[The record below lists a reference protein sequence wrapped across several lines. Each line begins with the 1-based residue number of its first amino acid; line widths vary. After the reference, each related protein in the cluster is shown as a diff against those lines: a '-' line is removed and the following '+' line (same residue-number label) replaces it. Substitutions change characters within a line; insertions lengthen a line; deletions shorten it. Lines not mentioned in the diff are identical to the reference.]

1 MSKIFFIQTFHNR
14 FSLHDY
20 CNITFKTSYSENPKS
35 SHFIIRYGF
44 YYDKI
49 NQVCTGI
56 TFILCNFNYKR
67 MLHGSSSCGA
77 KIHTKCIKCITL
89 KFKKLFQIVNLQIYK
104 NTIDQNTNIEFKN
117 YLVTKNIIFTYST
130 YRVFQLEGQDLK

>member
-1 MSKIFFIQTFHNR
+1 MTIVMLHSK
-14 FSLHDY
+14 LHTQKIL
-20 CNITFKTSYSENPKS
+20 NL
-35 SHFIIRYGF
+35 
-44 YYDKI
+44 YDKI
-49 NQVCTGI
+49 NQVCTGK

-77 KIHTKCIKCITL
+77 KIYTKCIKYITL
-89 KFKKLFQIVNLQIYK
+89 QFKKLFQIVNKIKIQ
-104 NTIDQNTNIEFKN
+104 IEFKN

>member
-1 MSKIFFIQTFHNR
+1 MSKICFIQTFHNR

-20 CNITFKTSYSENPKS
+20 CSITFKTSYSENPKS
-35 SHFIIRYGF
+35 SHFIIRYSF

-56 TFILCNFNYKR
+56 TFSLCNFNYKR

-77 KIHTKCIKCITL
+77 KIHTECIKCITF
-89 KFKKLFQIVNLQIYK
+89 KIKKLFQIVNKIKIQ
-104 NTIDQNTNIEFKN
+104 IEFKN
-117 YLVTKNIIFTYST
+117 YLVTKIIIFTYST
-130 YRVFQLEGQDLK
+130 YRVFPLEGQDLK

>member
-1 MSKIFFIQTFHNR
+1 MSKICFIQTFHNR

-35 SHFIIRYGF
+35 SHFIIRYNF
-44 YYDKI
+44 YYNKI

-67 MLHGSSSCGA
+67 MLHDSSTCGS
-77 KIHTKCIKCITL
+77 KNTYKVYKNITL
-89 KFKKLFQIVNLQIYK
+89 KFKKWFQIVNKIKIQI
-104 NTIDQNTNIEFKN
+104 
-117 YLVTKNIIFTYST
+117 
-130 YRVFQLEGQDLK
+130 